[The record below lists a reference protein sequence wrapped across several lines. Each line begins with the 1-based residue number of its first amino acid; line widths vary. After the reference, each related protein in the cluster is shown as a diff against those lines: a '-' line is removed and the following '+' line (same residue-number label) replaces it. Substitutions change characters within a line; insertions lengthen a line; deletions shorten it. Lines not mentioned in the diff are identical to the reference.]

1 MAPVDERS
9 NLRYL
14 GDLEVEAVV
23 ELGRQRLPLSRIRE
37 LRQGEV
43 LRLDVLAGEAQ
54 TIRVN
59 GAPFAQGEIVVIG
72 TRKGIRLT
80 PMNEL
85 HESDTVS

>member
-1 MAPVDERS
+1 MASVDERS

-23 ELGRQRLPLSRIRE
+23 ELGRQRVPLSRVRE

-54 TIRVN
+54 VVRVN
-59 GAPFAQGEIVVIG
+59 GVPLAQGESVVVNE
-72 TRKGIRLT
+72 RKGIRLT
-80 PMNEL
+80 RMTEP
-85 HESDTVS
+85 DAVS